1 MDPLIN
7 MKHELKN
14 YLGTVF
20 KRVQVG
26 TDNCLSIAA
35 VLENYGVGMEMV

>member
-7 MKHELKN
+7 MKHEPKN

-20 KRVQVG
+20 KRVG
-26 TDNCLSIAA
+26 ADNCLSIAA